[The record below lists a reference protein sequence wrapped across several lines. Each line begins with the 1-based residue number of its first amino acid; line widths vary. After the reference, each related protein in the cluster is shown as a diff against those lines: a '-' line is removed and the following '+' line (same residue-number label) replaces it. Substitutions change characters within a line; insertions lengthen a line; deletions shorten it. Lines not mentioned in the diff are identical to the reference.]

1 MPQDTKLDLHLERPS
16 LMPPTASCKT
26 PAVHDLVIRNGR
38 LVDGTGSPARLA
50 DIAVD
55 DGLITSVVDAGTAGR
70 ARRDFDADGSVVTP
84 GFVDIHTHYDAQA
97 SWDPYLTPSSWHGVT
112 TVVMGNCGVGFAPA
126 APDRHEWLIALMEGV
141 EDIPG
146 SAMTEGIPWDWT
158 TYAEYLDALAA
169 KPHVIDVGSQIA
181 HGPLRAF
188 VMGERGA
195 ANEVA
200 TDADIAEMA
209 AQVEIALRAGA
220 LGFSTSRT
228 PLHRSKDGELVPGT
242 HADARELLGIGAA
255 IRRAGHGVFQFAPE
269 HALVPDAEWPWMRD
283 LAATTGQPV
292 SVNLNQPDQAP
303 EVWREVLGLLDRAHD
318 DGLPIYAQ
326 VAGRTIGILYCLHG
340 SIHPLLFH
348 PAYAEVAQLPMPERL
363 LALADPDR
371 RRRIIHD
378 VPNDGG
384 LFANVVLK
392 NLAGMWPVADG
403 DIDYEP
409 TADQSVAALAARTGT
424 PPMELVLDQLTA
436 HDGNGM
442 LYAPFFNYA
451 YGDLSMTY
459 EAMQHRYTRMGLSDA
474 GAHCGAIC
482 DGGTPTFMLTHWTRD
497 RTRGPKL
504 PLEYIVHR
512 QTLQTAQL
520 YGLNDRG
527 AVIAGRR
534 ADINVIDYDR
544 LSFGPPRM
552 AFDLPAS
559 GRRLVQRAS
568 GYRATFVAGL
578 QTVADDEFTGALPGR
593 LIRGPR

>member
-1 MPQDTKLDLHLERPS
+1 M
-16 LMPPTASCKT
+16 A
-26 PAVHDLVIRNGR
+26 DLVIRNGL
-38 LVDGTGSPARLA
+38 LVDGSGAPARHA
-50 DIAVD
+50 DVVIDGGVITAVEAA
-55 DGLITSVVDAGTAGR
+55 GSGITAHRVVDA
-70 ARRDFDADGSVVTP
+70 DGLLVTP

-97 SWDPYLTPSSWHGVT
+97 SWDPHLTPSSWHGVT

-146 SAMTEGIPWDWT
+146 SAMTEGITWEWT
-158 TYAEYLDALAA
+158 TYPEYLDALAA
-169 KPHVIDVGSQIA
+169 KQLVIDVGSQIA
-181 HGPLRAF
+181 HGPLRAY

-195 ANEVA
+195 ANETA

-209 AQVEIALRAGA
+209 VQVEAALRAGA

-242 HADARELLGIGAA
+242 NADARELLGIGAA

-269 HALVPDAEWPWMRD
+269 HAILPVAEWPWMRE
-283 LAATTGQPV
+283 LAAVTGHPV

-303 EVWREVLGLLDRAHD
+303 EVWREVLRLLDEAQA
-318 DGLPIYAQ
+318 DGLPIHAQ

-340 SIHPLLFH
+340 SVHPLLFH
-348 PAYAEVAQLPMPERL
+348 PAYAEVAHLPMPERL
-363 LALADPDR
+363 AALADPER
-371 RRRIIHD
+371 RRRIVDD
-378 VPNDGG
+378 VPDDEG
-384 LFANVVLK
+384 LFAKVVLD
-392 NLAGMWPVADG
+392 NLGRIWPVADG

-409 TADQSVAALAARTGT
+409 SADQSVAALAARTGM
-424 PPMELVLDQLTA
+424 PPMELVLDQLLA

-459 EAMQHRYTRMGLSDA
+459 EATLHPHTRMGLSDA

-497 RTRGPKL
+497 RTRGPRL
-504 PLEYIVHR
+504 PLEYVVHR
-512 QTLQTAQL
+512 QTQQTAQL
-520 YGLNDRG
+520 YGLGDRG
-527 AVIAGRR
+527 LVAPGLR
-534 ADINVIDYDR
+534 ADLNVIDYER

-552 AFDLPAS
+552 AFDLPAN
-559 GRRLVQRAS
+559 GRRLVQKAS
-568 GYRATFVAGL
+568 GYRATFVAGE

-593 LIRGPR
+593 LLRGPR